1 MIDVNV
7 ECLCVYQSTLNDMV
21 GVYDEELHI
30 RWIFILAIR
39 RSVSRY
45 VTTILLLNYINLYK
59 ARTNEDTLVSE

>member
-7 ECLCVYQSTLNDMV
+7 ECLCVCQSTLNGMV

-30 RWIFILAIR
+30 RWIFIHAIR

-45 VTTILLLNYINLYK
+45 V
-59 ARTNEDTLVSE
+59 